1 LCVGV
6 TRRSHYLRLQ
16 HLPTKMKPY
25 VYAPLPSE
33 QSIRLLDSWQ
43 STEDTVRYSLRTVS
57 LDDELE
63 YTALSYTWGE
73 PRLTHS
79 IECDGAEIKIT
90 ANLHSALQ
98 RVRQWGQGPAK
109 TLWVDA
115 ICVDQENLEERGH
128 QVRSMRRTFS
138 AAAMTVV
145 YLGEPRE
152 LGSCKLAVEFIQK
165 VQREFVDIGGF
176 RQVQRI
182 LESRSA
188 REWAREILESGGALE
203 WAAVCELFSQ
213 PWFRRVWV
221 MQEYAMSRALLF
233 QYGDESFHS
242 DALSETA
249 NVIIEV
255 HTNEDSTMLEN
266 IPLFLS
272 EIFMIGGI
280 FRMYLLELMR
290 QWIADRTEF
299 SMSHV
304 LTRSGLKEATDPRDQ
319 IFGLL
324 GLLDQKELQ
333 PNYFLT
339 VSETYVAASRVIL
352 ETKGPIELFRN
363 IGEPRTIE
371 GLPSWV
377 PDWSSKRS
385 ILGTGLGLKKWE
397 VHDAGG
403 TLSPEWKLSKHS
415 DILSMRGIIFDN
427 VRDTTDAIQDS
438 EMSNDIYRKH
448 FLEAKEMTRNS
459 IKAPAEEK
467 VLVLHYKTL
476 LLGSPIS
483 WNRAHELD
491 ISLLFTDNEGLGS
504 EEALDAKRCIMN
516 NMRDLQY
523 CLTQALR
530 VGQVPP
536 GTQKGDQICVFQGI
550 KNPYVIRKSADGENY
565 MLLDRC
571 YIDGVMNGEAL
582 EGVELEDIRLA

>member
-1 LCVGV
+1 
-6 TRRSHYLRLQ
+6 
-16 HLPTKMKPY
+16 MKPY

-43 STEDTVRYSLRTVS
+43 STEDTVSYSLRTVS

-79 IECDGAEIKIT
+79 IECDGVEIKIT

-98 RVRQWGQGPAK
+98 RVRQWGRGPAK

-165 VQREFVDIGGF
+165 VQHEFVGIGGP
-176 RQVQRI
+176 RQARRILASRGTLEWARKI
-182 LESRSA
+182 LESR
-188 REWAREILESGGALE
+188 GALE

-221 MQEYAMSRALLF
+221 IQEYAVSRALLF
-233 QYGDESFHS
+233 QYSDESFHS
-242 DALSETA
+242 DALSRTA
-249 NVIIEV
+249 NVIFEV
-255 HTNEDSTMLEN
+255 ERNEDSIMLEN
-266 IPLFLS
+266 MPLS
-272 EIFMIGGI
+272 KIFAMVEGF
-280 FRMYLLELMR
+280 FRMRWLELVR
-290 QWIADRTEF
+290 QRIAGRNEIKMPF
-299 SMSHV
+299 V
-304 LTRSGLKEATDPRDQ
+304 LTRISQKEATDPRDQ

-339 VSETYVAASRVIL
+339 VSETYVAATRVIL
-352 ETKGPIELFRN
+352 ETEGPIELFQN

-385 ILGTGLGLKKWE
+385 ILGIDRGLPNWE
-397 VHDAGG
+397 AYDAGG
-403 TLSPEWKLSKHS
+403 ALSPEWKLSKHS
-415 DILSMRGIIFDN
+415 DILSMRGIIFDA
-427 VRDTTDAIQDS
+427 VRDTIDTLHRS
-438 EMSNDIYRKH
+438 EITEDICRKH

-459 IKAPAEEK
+459 IKAPAEEE

-483 WNRAHELD
+483 YDRAHELG
-491 ISLLFTDNEGLGS
+491 ISLLFTDNVDLENKETLKAMRRIGG
-504 EEALDAKRCIMN
+504 
-516 NMRDLQY
+516 NMKDLQY
-523 CLTQALR
+523 CLTGALR

-550 KNPYVIRKSADGENY
+550 KTPYVIRKSADGENY
-565 MLLDRC
+565 TLLDRC

>member
-1 LCVGV
+1 
-6 TRRSHYLRLQ
+6 
-16 HLPTKMKPY
+16 MKPY
-25 VYAPLPSE
+25 VYDPLPSD

-73 PRLTHS
+73 PRLTHF

-98 RVRQWGQGPAK
+98 RIRERGQGPPK
-109 TLWVDA
+109 TFWIDA
-115 ICVDQENLEERGH
+115 ICVDQGNLEERGH
-128 QVRSMRRTFS
+128 QVRLMRRIFS

-145 YLGEPRE
+145 YLGEPKEPRT
-152 LGSCKLAVEFIQK
+152 CRLAVDLIRK
-165 VQREFVDIGGF
+165 VQAEGLGREDN
-176 RQVQRI
+176 RDK
-182 LESRSA
+182 
-188 REWAREILESGGALE
+188 
-203 WAAVCELFSQ
+203 AVTIFKQQDSPTLFAVGELFSQ

-221 MQEYAMSRALLF
+221 IQEYAVSRALLF

-249 NVIIEV
+249 NVIFRVGKTEASQILG
-255 HTNEDSTMLEN
+255 NM
-266 IPLFLS
+266 PLSLS
-272 EIFMIGGI
+272 EIFTMIDG
-280 FRMYLLELMR
+280 FYKMHWLELVR
-290 QWIADRTEF
+290 QGIVDRTEIN
-299 SMSHV
+299 MSYV
-304 LTRSGLKEATDPRDQ
+304 LKRSSREEATDPRDQ

-339 VSETYVAASRVIL
+339 VSETYVAATRVIL
-352 ETKGPIELFRN
+352 ETKGPIGLFRN

-377 PDWSSKRS
+377 PDWSSMIS
-385 ILGTGLGLKKWE
+385 FLGIGPWRKNWE
-397 VHDAGG
+397 AYDAGG
-403 TLSPEWKLSKHS
+403 TLSPEWKLSKQS
-415 DILSMRGIIFDN
+415 DILSMRGIIFDT
-427 VRDTTDAIQDS
+427 VRDTTDTLQHS
-438 EMSNDIYRKH
+438 EISNDICRKH
-448 FLEAKEMTRNS
+448 FLEAKEMARNS
-459 IKAPAEEK
+459 IKAPAEEE

-483 WNRAHELD
+483 YDRAHELG
-491 ISLLFTDNEGLGS
+491 ISLLFTGNEDLKN
-504 EEALDAKRCIMN
+504 EETLKARRNILR
-516 NMRDLQY
+516 NMRNLQY
-523 CLTQALR
+523 CITQALR

-550 KNPYVIRKSADGENY
+550 PTPYVIRKSTDGEHY
-565 MLLDRC
+565 TLLDGC